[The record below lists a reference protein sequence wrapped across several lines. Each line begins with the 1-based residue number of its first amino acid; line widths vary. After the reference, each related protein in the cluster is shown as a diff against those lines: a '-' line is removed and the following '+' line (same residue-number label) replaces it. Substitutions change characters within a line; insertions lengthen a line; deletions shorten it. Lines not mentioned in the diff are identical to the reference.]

1 MRARLVD
8 RGRLMELALADGR
21 SYQAQCERMGLQR
34 HALTDYVSGARD
46 PSTASLVAM
55 ADYYGVTTDY
65 ILGRGGLE

>member
-34 HALTDYVSGARD
+34 HALTDYISGRRD

-55 ADYYGVTTDY
+55 ADYYGVSTDY
-65 ILGRGGLE
+65 LLGRGGC

>member
-55 ADYYGVTTDY
+55 ADYYGVSTDY
-65 ILGRGGLE
+65 ILGRGGR

>member
-8 RGRLMELALADGR
+8 RGRLMELALEDGR

-34 HALTDYVSGARD
+34 HALTDYISGRRD

-55 ADYYGVTTDY
+55 ADYYGVSTDY
-65 ILGRGGLE
+65 ILGRGGR

>member
-55 ADYYGVTTDY
+55 ADYYGVSTDY
-65 ILGRGGLE
+65 ILGRGVLE

>member
-34 HALTDYVSGARD
+34 HALTDYLSGRRD

-55 ADYYGVTTDY
+55 ADYYGVSTDY
-65 ILGRGGLE
+65 ILGR

>member
-8 RGRLMELALADGR
+8 RGRLMELALVDGK

-34 HALTDYVSGARD
+34 HALTDYVSGRRD

-55 ADYYGVTTDY
+55 ADYYGVSTDY
-65 ILGRGGLE
+65 ILGR

>member
-8 RGRLMELALADGR
+8 RGRLMGLALADGR

-34 HALTDYVSGARD
+34 HALTDYISGRRD

-55 ADYYGVTTDY
+55 ADYYGVSTDY
-65 ILGRGGLE
+65 ILGR

>member
-8 RGRLMELALADGR
+8 RGRLMELALADGK

-34 HALTDYVSGARD
+34 HALTDYISGMSD

-55 ADYYGVTTDY
+55 ADYYGTTTDY
-65 ILGRGGLE
+65 ILGR

>member
-8 RGRLMELALADGR
+8 RGRLMELALADGN

-34 HALTDYVSGARD
+34 HALTDYVSGRRD

-55 ADYYGVTTDY
+55 ADYYGVSTDY
-65 ILGRGGLE
+65 ILGRGGR

>member
-8 RGRLMELALADGR
+8 RGRLMGLALADGR

-34 HALTDYVSGARD
+34 HALTDYISGRRD

-55 ADYYGVTTDY
+55 ADYYGVSTDY
-65 ILGRGGLE
+65 LLGRGGC

>member
-21 SYQAQCERMGLQR
+21 SYQEQCERMGLQR
-34 HALTDYVSGARD
+34 HALIDYISGRRD

-55 ADYYGVTTDY
+55 ADYYRVSTDY
-65 ILGRGGLE
+65 ILGR

>member
-21 SYQAQCERMGLQR
+21 SYQEQCERMGLQR
-34 HALTDYVSGARD
+34 HALIDYISGRRD

-55 ADYYGVTTDY
+55 ADYYRVSTDY
-65 ILGRGGLE
+65 ILGRGGR